1 MLGNHISPRALELAK
16 HEVGM
21 IFQPGIRTHHSSTH
35 SSTDLTNNRW
45 SGYIRVM
52 QSCIQLFAQCF
63 CMFLLD
69 TKMPLQDDA
78 GSCRICIFT
87 MVVSDLVAFANDLT
101 VLSLQNSGISWFP
114 VAFACFS
121 LCFPGGS
128 LAILWCHHLGVLR
141 VDLDFINVYPSVA
154 RPERASP
161 VHAAGLLPRHVAGC
175 GMKSTFYV
183 PSHFHP

>member
-1 MLGNHISPRALELAK
+1 
-16 HEVGM
+16 
-21 IFQPGIRTHHSSTH
+21 
-35 SSTDLTNNRW
+35 
-45 SGYIRVM
+45 M
-52 QSCIQLFAQCF
+52 Q
-63 CMFLLD
+63 D
-69 TKMPLQDDA
+69 PY
-78 GSCRICIFT
+78 FT
-87 MVVSDLVAFANDLT
+87 LVVSDLVAFANDLT

-161 VHAAGLLPRHVAGC
+161 VHAAGLLLRHVAGC
-175 GMKSTFYV
+175 GIKFTFYV

>member
-1 MLGNHISPRALELAK
+1 M
-16 HEVGM
+16 
-21 IFQPGIRTHHSSTH
+21 
-35 SSTDLTNNRW
+35 
-45 SGYIRVM
+45 IRVYQGHAVM
-52 QSCIQLFAQCF
+52 HSIVFACVCLTQKC
-63 CMFLLD
+63 L
-69 TKMPLQDDA
+69 
-78 GSCRICIFT
+78 CRIMQDPYFL
-87 MVVSDLVAFANDLT
+87 VSDLVAFANDLS

-154 RPERASP
+154 GPERASP

-175 GMKSTFYV
+175 GLRNLLSM
-183 PSHFHP
+183 FHPISIPK